1 MAGKRADKSKVFGT
15 FMVNPT
21 TQLRVSTQTNPKTGV
36 RSVSIRKY
44 WLPASGDRF
53 LPTRIGVEIYREHA
67 TGVLDAIVEAVR
79 DLMAAPV
86 KGGI

>member
-1 MAGKRADKSKVFGT
+1 MAGKRVGKASVFGT
-15 FMVNPT
+15 FMLNPT

-44 WLPASGDRF
+44 WLPAGGDRF

-67 TGVLDAIVEAVR
+67 TEVLGAIVDAVG

-86 KGGI
+86 KGGV